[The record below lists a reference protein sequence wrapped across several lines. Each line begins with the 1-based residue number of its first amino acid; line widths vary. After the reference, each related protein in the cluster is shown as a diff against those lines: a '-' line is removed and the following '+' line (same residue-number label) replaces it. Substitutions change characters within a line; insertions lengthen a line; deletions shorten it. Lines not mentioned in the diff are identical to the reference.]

1 MMGKTTAIL
10 TWKYIIDHANERN
23 FMTEYEKEF
32 FVSVIG
38 KEPTKLQERRWDAFK
53 GMIYKDH
60 KCESDKTFKTIFKM
74 G

>member
-1 MMGKTTAIL
+1 
-10 TWKYIIDHANERN
+10 
-23 FMTEYEKEF
+23 MTEYEKEF

-60 KCESDKTFKTIFKM
+60 KCESDKTFKTIFRM
-74 G
+74 E